1 LQISKD
7 RKKCVIDL
15 YFNQHKTY
23 AEIAEI
29 EHISPRDI
37 HTIIKEELA
46 RRQKYKDQQQ
56 SAEAYRLFSEG
67 KTRVQVAIELNLPA
81 SKVSKLYIDYLK
93 LRGLDKLNTIYK
105 ETNGKIWPFW
115 KLYKELIKK
124 RHMSIEKVANVVE
137 IAIDKLPYMESLYI
151 QAKEE
156 AEKMQRTIQR
166 LANDIEA
173 RKHKISILDK
183 IGFSCEQECMRTEQ
197 RVQELTAQKDR
208 IEKWIA
214 NISNNEE
221 LKQIVKENV
230 KAVLSDNKIVISTAF
245 AALILT
251 LKTDPQMVKLIQNIP
266 SANNGEQY
274 KDNNNIV
281 KYFELNKDRILNL
294 CEKHYENLVEALTK
308 NAIDAVA
315 ASSSLNPTLSLP
327 QQSSS
332 RFQNLSNKSDIYRI
346 EESESFH
353 HSNEDIAD

>member
-1 LQISKD
+1 MTTD
-7 RKKCVIDL
+7 HVT
-15 YFNQHKTY
+15 N
-23 AEIAEI
+23 AVEI
-29 EHISPRDI
+29 DI
-37 HTIIKEELA
+37 H
-46 RRQKYKDQQQ
+46 
-56 SAEAYRLFSEG
+56 
-67 KTRVQVAIELNLPA
+67 
-81 SKVSKLYIDYLK
+81 
-93 LRGLDKLNTIYK
+93 
-105 ETNGKIWPFW
+105 
-115 KLYKELIKK
+115 
-124 RHMSIEKVANVVE
+124 
-137 IAIDKLPYMESLYI
+137 KLPYMEDLYKQVI
-151 QAKEE
+151 HEVDNLQCLSQEL
-156 AEKMQRTIQR
+156 I
-166 LANDIEA
+166 NHIEA
-173 RKHKISILDK
+173 LKYKLSILDK
-183 IGFSCEQECMRTEQ
+183 TALSVEQERKRIEQ
-197 RVQELTAQKDR
+197 QLQELIDKKDR
-208 IEKWIA
+208 LEKWIA

-294 CEKHYENLVEALTK
+294 CEKHYENLVEALTE